1 MRGYGNPEGAFVLQ
15 QAIDVAAEKCGMDPV
30 DFRLKNAKGVGEPS
44 MWEPVALTSC
54 ALERCIALGAERI
67 GWKDKWQGWGH
78 EKEGRRRRGVGM
90 SIMTH
95 ASGAGGFLLEHST
108 AGIKLNEDGSAE
120 LTVSPCEMGQGI
132 LGVLGQIAAESVGLP
147 YADIHIV
154 TGDTDVTF
162 FDIGTHASRSTY
174 AIGNAVLDAARQ
186 VREAL
191 LERAARRLGTAPD
204 SLDIRDGRIYS
215 KADPQTGVSV
225 AEISH
230 EAIYDYGS
238 DGRHIAAV
246 GKHQGLTH
254 CPNFQAGFAE
264 IEVDTDTGVIKVLKF
279 VVAHDIGR
287 AINPLT
293 VEGCLEGGA
302 CQGLGYALT
311 EDLVIEPGTGRVLSD
326 SFATYKMLSMLD
338 MTDVEVILVE
348 EPDPTGPFGAKGVG
362 ETGITNVAPAI
373 ANALYDAVGIRIH
386 SLPMTPERVLEA
398 LQDRQVSAV
407 A

>member
-1 MRGYGNPEGAFVLQ
+1 
-15 QAIDVAAEKCGMDPV
+15 
-30 DFRLKNAKGVGEPS
+30 
-44 MWEPVALTSC
+44 
-54 ALERCIALGAERI
+54 
-67 GWKDKWQGWGH
+67 
-78 EKEGRRRRGVGM
+78 
-90 SIMTH
+90 
-95 ASGAGGFLLEHST
+95 
-108 AGIKLNEDGSAE
+108 
-120 LTVSPCEMGQGI
+120 
-132 LGVLGQIAAESVGLP
+132 VGLR
-147 YADIHIV
+147 YEDIHII
-154 TGDTDVTF
+154 TGDTDVTL

-174 AIGNAVLDAARQ
+174 AVGNAVLDAAHQ
-186 VREAL
+186 IKEMV
-191 LERAARRLGTAPD
+191 LERAAKKLETSPD
-204 SLDIRDGRIYS
+204 ALEIRDGQVYLT
-215 KADPQTGVSV
+215 ADPRKTVSV

-264 IEVDTDTGVIKVLKF
+264 IEVDFETGVIRVLRY

-311 EDLVIEPGTGRVLSD
+311 EDLLIDDATGRVLSD

-338 MTDVEVILVE
+338 MPQVEVILVE

-373 ANALYDAVGIRIH
+373 ANALYDAAGIRLH
-386 SLPMTPERVLEA
+386 SLPMTPEKVLEA
-398 LQDRQVSAV
+398 LAEKEASGAV
-407 A
+407 